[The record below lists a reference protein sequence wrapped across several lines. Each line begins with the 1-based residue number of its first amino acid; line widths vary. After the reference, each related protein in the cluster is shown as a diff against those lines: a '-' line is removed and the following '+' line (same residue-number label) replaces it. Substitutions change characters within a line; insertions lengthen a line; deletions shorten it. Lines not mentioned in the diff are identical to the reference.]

1 VKNLKFTVYK
11 EHTAKLEDLELT
23 LRDLKDEHTHT
34 RVKVESIENTLP
46 KLVRE
51 MIDYYTD

>member
-1 VKNLKFTVYK
+1 MKNLKFTVYK

-23 LRDLKDEHTHT
+23 LRELKEEHTHT

>member
-1 VKNLKFTVYK
+1 MKYTVYK
-11 EHTAKLEDLELT
+11 EHHVRLDELELA
-23 LRDLKDEHTHT
+23 LRNLKEEHTHT

-51 MIDYYTD
+51 MIDYYAE

>member
-1 VKNLKFTVYK
+1 MKFTVYK
-11 EHTAKLEDLELT
+11 DHAAKLEDLELS
-23 LRDLKDEHTHT
+23 LRELKEEHTYT
-34 RVKVESIENTLP
+34 RVKVEGIENTLP